1 MIPQRRLGDTRRLRA
16 PPQSRRGARVALLA
30 PANEMLEY
38 DVTLTGV
45 VAHMRIMT
53 LDNRGDPSDDPLQA
67 VVDFA
72 RRLPGTLTRLASVVG
87 LASVRSK
94 GGERKDAGKGGGGA
108 GDGTP

>member
-1 MIPQRRLGDTRRLRA
+1 MRA

-53 LDNRGDPSDDPLQA
+53 LDNKGDPSDDPLQA
-67 VVDFA
+67 LVDFA
-72 RRLPGTLTRLASVVG
+72 RRLPRTLTRLASVVG
-87 LASVRSK
+87 LASA
-94 GGERKDAGKGGGGA
+94 RKDAGKGGGGG
-108 GDGTP
+108 GDGAP